1 MLIPAVNSAAAATET
16 RRKITGRDSRRRS
29 RKGCSTNLHDSVA
42 SAKEAKSSTSLVT
55 FGEHPLMSRPSLS
68 WNTISGQCHRYKEY
82 EIIPMNTTGR
92 RDKAL
97 PTTDPPDFPAA
108 MTKAAPTHGSNAA
121 TPGNGVAGVN
131 NRPAVRIRM
140 TPESEA
146 RLRSKGVEIAGKM
159 SSTSMVPSKSSQALV

>member
-1 MLIPAVNSAAAATET
+1 MLMPAANNAAAATEAT
-16 RRKITGRDSRRRS
+16 RKITGRDSCRRS
-29 RKGCSTNLHDSVA
+29 RKGCSTNLHDRVA
-42 SAKEAKSSTSLVT
+42 TAKEAKISASLVS
-55 FGEHPLMSRPSLS
+55 FGENPLMSRPSLP

-82 EIIPMNTTGR
+82 EIIPMNTIGR

-97 PTTDPPDFPAA
+97 PTTDVPDFPAA
-108 MTKAAPTHGSNAA
+108 MTKTAPTHGSNAA

-131 NRPAVRIRM
+131 SRLAVRIRM

-159 SSTSMVPSKSSQALV
+159 SSTSKVPSKSSQALV